1 MEWLCSRKGP
11 SGNWQ
16 EHGTEDDHR
25 KVAGASFMVEK
36 QFSVVHQLR
45 LVNSK
50 DGKNQAIDRFP
61 FFFIRILKIYRIC
74 RILIP
79 PHEFSSTL

>member
-16 EHGTEDDHR
+16 EHGAENGHC
-25 KVAGASFMVEK
+25 KVAGASFMMEK

-61 FFFIRILKIYRIC
+61 FFLS
-74 RILIP
+74 
-79 PHEFSSTL
+79 EFSKFTEFAEF